1 MTTMIERAR
10 LWVTARHLAQLG
22 ILAQMLAGFRTVGEY
37 FRLEWSGAATAAAVD
52 PLLLGA
58 MIAIGGA
65 FVSVVLYFLGRDRL
79 VLALTVLTIAALV
92 IYRFTAMSG
101 LG

>member
-1 MTTMIERAR
+1 MTSMIERVR
-10 LWVTARHLAQLG
+10 LWITARHLAQLG

-37 FRLEWSGAATAAAVD
+37 FRLEWAGAATSPAVS

-65 FVSVVLYFLGRDRL
+65 IVSVVLYFFGRDRS
-79 VLALTVLTIAALV
+79 VVGLTIVTIAALIV
-92 IYRFTAMSG
+92 YRVTMMPG
-101 LG
+101 

>member
-1 MTTMIERAR
+1 MTTMAQRAR
-10 LWVTARHLAQLG
+10 LWITARHLAQLG

-37 FRLEWSGAATAAAVD
+37 FRLEWAGAATTAVVG

-65 FVSVVLYFLGRDRL
+65 CLSVILYFFGRNRL
-79 VLALTVLTIAALV
+79 VIALTVAVIAALV
-92 IYRFTAMSG
+92 AYRFAAMSG